1 MSILEQLER
10 QGVKPQRLSADSRRV
25 RPGDV
30 FVAFPGAQ
38 ADGRD
43 FIAQAV
49 ANGAAAVI
57 AEAGRGA
64 TARVGAHDAPI
75 VEVAGLA
82 ALSGEIAHLVYGRP
96 SEHLWLAGVTGT
108 NGKTSV
114 SQWIAQAMN
123 ALQHRCAVIGTLGNG
138 FLDSLDE
145 SPNTTPDAITLH
157 AALAGF
163 VARGADA
170 CAMEVSSIGLDQGR
184 VNGAVF
190 DVAVFTNLTRD
201 HLEYHGTMEKYAAAK
216 ELLFVAPRLAA
227 AVLNLDDPV
236 GAGLA
241 AKLKGR
247 AGTRIRTIG
256 YTLAGADSGG
266 AEEMLHAENLR
277 MGAAGVEFDLHG
289 VHFTA
294 PVVGRF
300 NVSNLLA
307 VIGALLTRNER
318 LEDIAVA
325 LRRLQPPP
333 GRMQA
338 LGGVDQPLIVVD
350 YAHTPDALEK
360 ALGVL
365 RETAAVRG
373 GRLICVFGCG
383 GERDPGKRPQMG
395 AIAGRLAD
403 RVVITSDNPRREDPQ
418 AIIDD
423 ILAGLQR
430 APAVE
435 VDRGRAIAAAVAD
448 ADRRDVIL
456 LAGKGHEPYQEIAGV
471 RHPFSDIDAAK
482 SALEAR

>member
-1 MSILEQLER
+1 MSILDQLKGK
-10 QGVKPQRLSADSRRV
+10 GVVAKRLTADSRCV
-25 RPGDV
+25 KPGDV

-57 AEAGRGA
+57 AEAGG
-64 TARVGAHDAPI
+64 RVGAGDTAL
-75 VEVAGLA
+75 VEVEGLA

-96 SEHLWLAGVTGT
+96 SEKLWLAGVTGT

-123 ALQHRCAVIGTLGNG
+123 AMQHRCAVIGTLGNG
-138 FLDSLDE
+138 FIESLTE

-157 AALAGF
+157 AELAGF
-163 VARGADA
+163 LAAGAKA

-184 VNGAVF
+184 VNAAAF

-201 HLEYHGTMEKYAAAK
+201 HLEYHGSMAAYAAAK
-216 ELLFVAPRLAA
+216 EQLFFAPGLSA
-227 AVLNLDDPV
+227 AVLNLDDPF
-236 GAGLA
+236 GAELA
-241 AKLKGR
+241 VRLRGR
-247 AGTRIRTIG
+247 LRSIG
-256 YTLAGADSGG
+256 YTLGPDVAGEDV
-266 AEEMLHAENLR
+266 LRAENLG
-277 MGAAGVEFDLHG
+277 MYAAGVEFDLRG

-307 VIGALLTRNER
+307 VIGALLARNER

-325 LRRLQPPP
+325 LRGIQPPP

-338 LGGVDQPLIVVD
+338 LGGVREPLIVVD

-365 RETAAVRG
+365 RETAAARG

-383 GERDPGKRPQMG
+383 GDRDPGKRPQMG
-395 AIAGRLAD
+395 AIAERLAD
-403 RVVITSDNPRREDPQ
+403 LVVLTSDNPRGEDPR
-418 AIIDD
+418 AIIDG
-423 ILAGLQR
+423 ILGGLKSPPAVEPDRRQAIADAVTGAGLQ
-430 APAVE
+430 
-435 VDRGRAIAAAVAD
+435 
-448 ADRRDVIL
+448 DVIL
-456 LAGKGHEPYQEIAGV
+456 VAGKGHEPYQEIAGV
-471 RHPFSDIDAAK
+471 RHPFSDLDVAK
-482 SALEAR
+482 SALAGRRS

>member
-1 MSILEQLER
+1 MNTAMSILDQLKGK
-10 QGVKPQRLSADSRRV
+10 GVVATRLTADSRRV
-25 RPGDV
+25 KSGDV

-57 AEAGRGA
+57 AETGG
-64 TARVGAHDAPI
+64 RVGAGDTAL
-75 VEVAGLA
+75 VEVEGLA

-96 SEHLWLAGVTGT
+96 SEKLWLAGVTGT

-123 ALQHRCAVIGTLGNG
+123 AMQHRCAVIGTLGNG
-138 FLDSLDE
+138 FPGALTE

-157 AALAGF
+157 AELAGF
-163 VARGADA
+163 LAAGAKA
-170 CAMEVSSIGLDQGR
+170 CAMEVSSIGLDQAR
-184 VNGAVF
+184 VNGAAF
-190 DVAVFTNLTRD
+190 DAAVFTNLTRD
-201 HLEYHGTMEKYAAAK
+201 HLDYHGSMAAYAAAK
-216 ELLFVAPRLAA
+216 ERLFFVPGLSA
-227 AVLNLDDPV
+227 AVLNLDDPF
-236 GAGLA
+236 GAELA
-241 AKLKGR
+241 IRLRGR
-247 AGTRIRTIG
+247 LHVIG
-256 YTLAGADSGG
+256 YTLGPAGGG
-266 AEEMLHAENLR
+266 GDVLRAENLG
-277 MGAAGVEFDLHG
+277 MNAAGVEFDLRG

-325 LRRLQPPP
+325 LRGIQSPP

-338 LGGVDQPLIVVD
+338 LGGVHEPLIVVD

-365 RETAAVRG
+365 RETADARG

-383 GERDPGKRPQMG
+383 GDRDPGKRPQMG
-395 AIAGRLAD
+395 AIAERLAD
-403 RVVITSDNPRREDPQ
+403 QVVLTSDNPRGEDPQ
-418 AIIDD
+418 AIIDG
-423 ILAGLQR
+423 ILGGLKSP
-430 APAVE
+430 PAVE
-435 VDRGRAIAAAVAD
+435 PDREQAIADAVTGAGL
-448 ADRRDVIL
+448 RDVIL
-456 LAGKGHEPYQEIAGV
+456 VAGKGHEPYQEIAGV
-471 RHPFSDIDAAK
+471 RHPFSDLDVAK
-482 SALEAR
+482 SALAGRRS

>member
-10 QGVKPQRLSADSRRV
+10 QGVAAKRLTADSRRV
-25 RPGDV
+25 QPGDV

-43 FIAQAV
+43 FIAQAM

-57 AEAGRGA
+57 AEAGGDA
-64 TARVGAHDAPI
+64 VAKVGAGDAPI
-75 VEVAGLA
+75 VEVKGLA

-138 FLDSLDE
+138 FLDALDE

-184 VNGAVF
+184 VNGAAF

-201 HLEYHGTMEKYAAAK
+201 HLEYHGTMEEYAAAK
-216 ELLFVAPRLAA
+216 ELLFLVPGLAA

-236 GAGLA
+236 GVGLA
-241 AKLKGR
+241 ARLKGHV
-247 AGTRIRTIG
+247 RTIG
-256 YTLAGADSGG
+256 YTLIDAGDSAAD
-266 AEEMLHAENLR
+266 EILHAENLG
-277 MGAAGVEFDLHG
+277 MGAAGIEFDLCG

-307 VIGALLTRNER
+307 VIGALLTRSER
-318 LEDIAVA
+318 LEDIAAA
-325 LRRLQPPP
+325 LRGIQPPP

-338 LGGVDQPLIVVD
+338 VGGVNEPLIVVD
-350 YAHTPDALEK
+350 YAHTPDAMEK

-365 RETAAVRG
+365 RETAAARG
-373 GRLICVFGCG
+373 GSLICVFGCG

-395 AIAGRLAD
+395 AIAERMAD
-403 RVVITSDNPRREDPQ
+403 RVVITSDNPRKEDPQ

-430 APAVE
+430 VPAVE
-435 VDRGRAIAAAVAD
+435 IDRGRAIAAAVAD
-448 ADRRDVIL
+448 ADKRDVIL

-471 RHPFSDIDAAK
+471 RHAFSDLDAAK
-482 SALEAR
+482 SALAGRRP